1 MAETQTY
8 EWRDR
13 AANPGG
19 VKPAKPGL
27 FDTVNPS
34 PNQTGAQAAQAAGV
48 TQPSQANPFAQNDNN
63 NQNNFTATQPF
74 QPRTFG
80 TLFDT
85 QGRQQNIQA
94 AQQTI
99 QNLLA
104 PQEGP
109 SKTSQLSR
117 SEFDKQAAET
127 ARQASE
133 QSALAGRMGTG
144 QIVGDQLR
152 TGDRILGARRDM
164 ESTLQA
170 NEEQQQLARQQAGLG
185 ALTNLEQLSQQ
196 ENLQKAQIGSSE
208 KIAFANL
215 AQQDKALAQDA
226 MQFTSKQDFDK
237 WALEKNLDEN
247 TKTRIW
253 QATENE
259 KERAFKAGEG
269 SLDREL
275 QKYGLDQNLGLETK
289 KLAETIRQFDTQDQ
303 FNRWAEQ
310 NKLDENQKQRLWQ
323 SNENDIL
330 YKHQKGMQLS
340 DQEHDVLMS
349 KLDKEIKADLMKV
362 QSALNITEI
371 EKQGEINTM
380 LEGIRQDGENYRQ
393 DKQINSTEYLA
404 KFQADTQMEL
414 QARGFTHDQAM
425 QASLL
430 AAQAEEK
437 RLDREQTDK
446 WQAAEMLYKNN
457 ALQQEMGIKKEELN
471 LRRDEIKNQASQ
483 WLEDFGLR
491 KTQVNAAL
499 ASDKM
504 NNILGTMAAMESMP
518 GFENSPD
525 MIAKYNKAMT
535 DLMVDQGLIGKDEAR
550 MGNLSATFST
560 FTSVENW
567 EKWAQKNGYNV
578 YEIQTILNDKG
589 VDRTNLDYGKLNPK
603 DLTGGGKNGV
613 VNITQNAQ
621 GDPIATIDGKKI
633 TDWNSDDWKNIAKS
647 PTQIKSLVEDGVIKD
662 VGSGKFARTGDIM
675 KWIGDNGIPPTN
687 YIKNGDNI
695 QFTGNENIIVQNGKP
710 YILDHY
716 STRVKK
722 DWSGDE
728 FRYSDLY
735 AKDPLTGKI
744 VKIGSKKTDI

>member
-8 EWRDR
+8 EWRDQ

-27 FDTVNPS
+27 FDVVNPS
-34 PNQTGAQAAQAAGV
+34 PNQTGAQAAQVAGV
-48 TQPSQANPFAQNDNN
+48 IQPSQTNPFSQQNN
-63 NQNNFTATQPF
+63 NSTATQPF

-80 TLFDT
+80 ALFDNA
-85 QGRQQNIQA
+85 GRQQNIQA

-109 SKTSQLSR
+109 NKASQLSR

-196 ENLQKAQIGSSE
+196 ETLQKAQIGSSE

-275 QKYGLDQNLGLETK
+275 QKYGLDQKLGLETK

-362 QSALNITEI
+362 QSVLNITEI

-446 WQAAEMLYKNN
+446 WQAAEMLYKND
-457 ALQQEMGIKKEELN
+457 ALKQEMGIKTEELN

-499 ASDKM
+499 ASEKM
-504 NNILGTMAAMESMP
+504 NNLLGTMAAMESMP

-535 DLMVDQGLIGKDEAR
+535 DIMVDQGLISKDEAR

-560 FTSVENW
+560 FSSIENW
-567 EKWAQKNGYNV
+567 EKWAGKNGYNV

-589 VDRTNLDYGKLNPK
+589 VDRINLDYGKLNPK
-603 DLTGGGKNGV
+603 DLTGGGKSGV
-613 VNITQNAQ
+613 VNLTQNAQ

-662 VGSGKFARTGDIM
+662 VGSGQFARTGDIM
-675 KWIGDNGIPPTN
+675 KWIGDNGIAPTN
-687 YIKNGDNI
+687 YTKNGDNI